1 MSDGPSRAPRLGCR
15 LVLPLTRRG
24 RRWLLAGAAL
34 GMVVGATLY
43 VLTPPQ
49 HRAEAVVEASE
60 VSSAIEVGAGNGGA
74 SRVTIDT
81 DAQLLAADEVIAAI
95 ATGVGAAGRRR
106 TGIVERYCTAADAH
120 P

>member
-1 MSDGPSRAPRLGCR
+1 
-15 LVLPLTRRG
+15 
-24 RRWLLAGAAL
+24 
-34 GMVVGATLY
+34 MVVGATLY

-49 HRAEAVVEASE
+49 HRAEAVVELSE

-95 ATGVGAAGRRR
+95 ATGRGGRP
-106 TGIVERYCTAADAH
+106 TTYGIVERYCTAADAH